1 MSQAPHPINRS
12 SPRKVVALGFA
23 VICLLAFCMGAAC
36 CADEPQLISAEVQAE
51 AIHLSLAPEGVFS
64 NTRDDSLVLAS
75 FETAGE
81 ESPSHIT
88 SLTQHETPRS
98 NHQSEASR
106 DWKLSTARLAGLS
119 GVSGERQSLTDL
131 LPRLVGVTVFVLAT
145 CAASLWLARRWLQ
158 KNGRG
163 FLTEQS
169 TRLEVTETLS
179 LAAHSQLHVIRIDE
193 REFLAAVNT
202 QGIQQVVAIPPAFGD
217 LVHACDR
224 QATA

>member
-1 MSQAPHPINRS
+1 MSQAPHPTNRS
-12 SPRKVVALGFA
+12 SLRRVETSGIA
-23 VICLLAFCMGAAC
+23 VICLLAFCVGADC
-36 CADEPQLISAEVQAE
+36 CADEPQRISAEVQAE

-64 NTRDDSLVLAS
+64 NTREDSLVLAS

-81 ESPSHIT
+81 ESQGHDT
-88 SLTQHETPRS
+88 SLAQHETPRS
-98 NHQSEASR
+98 NHESETSR
-106 DWKLSTARLAGLS
+106 DWNPSTARLAGLS
-119 GVSGERQSLTDL
+119 GASGERQSLTDL

-158 KNGRG
+158 KNERG
-163 FLTEQS
+163 FLAEKS

-179 LAAHSQLHVIRIDE
+179 LATHSQLHVIRIDD

-202 QGIQQVVAIPPAFGD
+202 QGIQQVVTIPPAFGD
-217 LVHACDR
+217 LVHAYDR